1 MSRLKDRVA
10 VISGA
15 ATGIGKAAAVR
26 LAAEGAKVEILDIKD
41 ASDTVAE
48 IRAAGGTADSSR
60 CDVTDEA
67 QIADAVKG
75 IEARHHQVDILVNNA
90 GILSGRTPWHELSYD
105 EINRFVQINYIG
117 YFLVS
122 KALYPLLKKSQY
134 GRIINVASRTYFLA
148 NPGQMAYVAA
158 KGAVMGFTRVLA
170 KEVGDDNI
178 TVNAVA
184 PGMIATEGTMAHSNE
199 EAFNRVMNNQAIKK
213 RGKPEH
219 LAALIAFLASD
230 DAEMITGQMI
240 LCDGGG
246 YLH

>member
-10 VISGA
+10 VVSGA
-15 ATGIGKAAAVR
+15 AAGLGRAAAVR
-26 LAAEGAKVEILDIKD
+26 LAAEGALIEILDIREAKD
-41 ASDTVAE
+41 VCEE
-48 IRAAGGTADSSR
+48 IRAAGGTADSET
-60 CDVTDEA
+60 CDVTNETH
-67 QIADAVKG
+67 IRKAVQA
-75 IEARHHQVDILVNNA
+75 IERRHEKVDILVNNA
-90 GILSGRTPWHELSYD
+90 GILSGRNPWHTLSY
-105 EINRFVQINYIG
+105 EEVNHFIQINFIG

-122 KALYPLLKKSQY
+122 KAVYPLLKKSKY
-134 GRIINVASRTYFLA
+134 GRLINVASRTYFLA

-158 KGAVMGFTRVLA
+158 KGAVMGMTRVQA
-170 KEVGDDNI
+170 REMGEDAI

-184 PGMIATEGTMAHSNE
+184 PGMVATPGTQAHSSE
-199 EAFNRVMNNQAIKK
+199 EAFDRVMMNQSIKK
-213 RGKPEH
+213 RVRPEH